1 MVMSKKTTIVQ
12 LKISRMM
19 IDDVNK
25 HSGLRGGGGGTF
37 KKACKCGNEE
47 MMCSCL
53 GCRLEMRKCSG
64 GKWQNDMKSKKKRS
78 FWRSTIFD
86 HLPPCGLGDYILHSP
101 LFTTD
106 CKPQHRVT
114 SIATAF
120 GPPNFQMEIT
130 PLYQQTVLISRWN
143 LHTTTSKHK
152 SHKKLYPSLLKV
164 VDG

>member
-1 MVMSKKTTIVQ
+1 
-12 LKISRMM
+12 M
-19 IDDVNK
+19 IDDVQLPRMWNW
-25 HSGLRGGGGGTF
+25 
-37 KKACKCGNEE
+37 KCGNA
-47 MMCSCL
+47 
-53 GCRLEMRKCSG
+53 LEK
-64 GKWQNDMKSKKKRS
+64 KKKRS

-130 PLYQQTVLISRWN
+130 PCNGLEHVM
-143 LHTTTSKHK
+143 
-152 SHKKLYPSLLKV
+152 V
-164 VDG
+164 GA